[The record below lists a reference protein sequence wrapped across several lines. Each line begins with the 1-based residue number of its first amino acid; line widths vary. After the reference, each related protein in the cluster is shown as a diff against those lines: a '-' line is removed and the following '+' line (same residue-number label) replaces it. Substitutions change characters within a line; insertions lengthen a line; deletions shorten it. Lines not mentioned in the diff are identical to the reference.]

1 MIGSLTA
8 RIFAIFWLTLALVL
22 MLVLMLPKLDS
33 RQMTELLDSEQRQGL
48 MIEQHV
54 EAELAN
60 DPPNDLM
67 WWRRLFRA
75 IDKWAPPGQ
84 RLLLVTTEGRVIG
97 AERSEMQIIRN
108 FIGQADNADH
118 PQKKK
123 YGRVELVGPFSV
135 RDGEDNYQLYLIRP
149 ASSSQSD
156 FINLLFD
163 RPLLLLIVTMLVST
177 PLLLWLAW
185 SLAKPARKLK
195 NAADE
200 VAQGNLRQHPE
211 LEAGPQEFLAAGAS
225 FNQMVTALERMMT
238 SQQRLLS
245 DISHELRTPLTRL
258 QLGTALLRRRS
269 GESKELERMM
279 TSQQRLL
286 SDISHELRTP
296 LTRLQLGT
304 ALLRR
309 RSGESK
315 ELERI
320 ETEAQRLDSMINDL
334 LVMSRNQ
341 QKNALVSE
349 TIKANQLWSEVLD
362 NAAFEAEQ
370 MGKSLTVNFPPG
382 PWPLYG
388 NPNALES
395 ALENIVRNALRYSH
409 TKIEVGFAVDKDGI
423 TITVDDDGPGVSP
436 EDREQIFRP
445 FYRTDEARDRESGGT
460 GLGLAIVETAI
471 QQHRGWVKAEDSPLG
486 GLRLVIWL
494 PLYKRS

>member
-33 RQMTELLDSEQRQGL
+33 RQMTELLDSEQRQGI

-54 EAELAN
+54 EEELAN

-84 RLLLVTTEGRVIG
+84 RLLLVTSEGRVIG
-97 AERSEMQIIRN
+97 AERNEMQIIRN
-108 FIGQADNADH
+108 FIGQSDNADH

-123 YGRVELVGPFSV
+123 YGRVELVGPFSI

-163 RPLLLLIVTMLVST
+163 R

-211 LEAGPQEFLAAGAS
+211 LESGPQEFLAAGAS
-225 FNQMVTALERMMT
+225 FNQMVMA
-238 SQQRLLS
+238 
-245 DISHELRTPLTRL
+245 
-258 QLGTALLRRRS
+258 
-269 GESKELERMM
+269 LERMM

-320 ETEAQRLDSMINDL
+320 ETEAQRLDSMINDM

-341 QKNALVSE
+341 QKSALVSE
-349 TIKANQLWSEVLD
+349 TLKANQLWGEVLD

-370 MGKSLTVNFPPG
+370 MGKTFNVDYPPG

-409 TKIEVGFAVDKDGI
+409 TKIAVSFSVDKDGV
-423 TITVDDDGPGVSP
+423 TIHVDDDGPGVSP

-460 GLGLAIVETAI
+460 GLGLAIVESAM
-471 QQHRGWVKAEDSPLG
+471 QQHRGWVKADDSPLG
-486 GLRLVIWL
+486 GLRLTLWL
-494 PLYKRS
+494 PLYKRT

>member
-1 MIGSLTA
+1 MISSLTA

-33 RQMTELLDSEQRQGL
+33 RQMTELMESEQRQGV

-54 EAELAN
+54 EAELAT

-67 WWRRLFRA
+67 WWRRLYRA
-75 IDKWAPPGQ
+75 IEKWAPPGQ
-84 RLLLVTTEGRVIG
+84 RLLLVTSEGRVIG
-97 AERSEMQIIRN
+97 AQRDEMQIIRN
-108 FIGQADNADH
+108 FIGQSDNADH

-123 YGRVELVGPFSV
+123 YGRSETVGPFSV
-135 RDGEDNYQLYLIRP
+135 QDGEDNYQLYMIRP

-163 RPLLLLIVTMLVST
+163 RPLLLLIVTMLVSS

-269 GESKELERMM
+269 GESKELER
-279 TSQQRLL
+279 
-286 SDISHELRTP
+286 
-296 LTRLQLGT
+296 
-304 ALLRR
+304 
-309 RSGESK
+309 
-315 ELERI
+315 I
-320 ETEAQRLDSMINDL
+320 ETEAQRLDGMINDL
-334 LVMSRNQ
+334 LVMSREQ
-341 QKNALVSE
+341 QKTALVSE
-349 TIKANQLWSEVLD
+349 TLKANQLWGEMLD

-370 MGKSLTVNFPPG
+370 KGKSLKITYPPG
-382 PWPLYG
+382 PWLLYG
-388 NPNALES
+388 NPYSLES

-409 TKIEVGFAVDKDGI
+409 TEIAVNFAVDNQGI

-436 EDREQIFRP
+436 TDREQIFRP
-445 FYRTDEARDRESGGT
+445 FFRTDEARDRESGGT
-460 GLGLAIVETAI
+460 GLGLAIVDNVVK
-471 QQHRGWVKAEDSPLG
+471 QHQGWVKADDSPLG
-486 GLRLVIWL
+486 GLRLVLWL
-494 PLYKRS
+494 PLYHRTK

>member
-1 MIGSLTA
+1 MIGSLTT

-33 RQMTELLDSEQRQGL
+33 RQMTPLLESEQRQGM

-54 EAELAN
+54 EAELIQ
-60 DPPNDLM
+60 DPANDLM

-84 RLLLVTTEGRVIG
+84 RLLLVTSEGRVIN
-97 AERSEMQIIRN
+97 AQHNEMQIIRN
-108 FIGQADNADH
+108 FIGQSDNSDH

-123 YGRVELVGPFSV
+123 YGRNELVGPFSV

-149 ASSSQSD
+149 AGSSQLD

-163 RPLLLLIVTMLVST
+163 RPLLLLIVTMLISS

-195 NAADE
+195 HAADE

-211 LEAGPQEFLAAGAS
+211 LEAGPQEFLAAGSS
-225 FNQMVTALERMMT
+225 FNQMVSALERMMT
-238 SQQRLLS
+238 AQHRLLS

-258 QLGTALLRRRS
+258 QLATALMRRRH
-269 GESKELERMM
+269 GE
-279 TSQQRLL
+279 
-286 SDISHELRTP
+286 
-296 LTRLQLGT
+296 G
-304 ALLRR
+304 
-309 RSGESK
+309 K

-320 ETEAQRLDSMINDL
+320 ETEAQRLDGMINDL
-334 LVMSRNQ
+334 LSLSRNQ
-341 QKNALVSE
+341 HKNALVSE
-349 TIKANQLWSEVLD
+349 SLKANQLWADVLED
-362 NAAFEAEQ
+362 AKFEAEQ
-370 MGKSLTVNFPPG
+370 MGKTLEVPYPPG

-388 NPNALES
+388 NPNALDS
-395 ALENIVRNALRYSH
+395 AVENIVRNALRYSH
-409 TKIEVGFAVDKDGI
+409 SHIQVSFSVDNQGI
-423 TITVDDDGPGVSP
+423 TLHVDDDGPGVSA

-471 QQHRGWVKAEDSPLG
+471 QQHRGWVKADDSPLG
-486 GLRLVIWL
+486 GLRLTLWL
-494 PLYKRS
+494 PLYSTKK

>member
-1 MIGSLTA
+1 MISSLTT

-22 MLVLMLPKLDS
+22 MLVLLLPKLDS
-33 RQMTELLDSEQRQGL
+33 RQMTPLLNSEQRQGL

-54 EAELAN
+54 EAELQQ

-67 WWRRLFRA
+67 WWKRLFRA

-84 RLLLVTTEGRVIG
+84 RLLLVTSEGRVLG
-97 AERSEMQIIRN
+97 AQHSEMQVIRN
-108 FIGQADNADH
+108 FIGQSDNADH

-123 YGRVELVGPFSV
+123 YGRVEMLGPFSV
-135 RDGEDNYQLYLIRP
+135 QDGEDNYQLYLIRP
-149 ASSSQSD
+149 ASSSQLD

-163 RPLLLLIVTMLVST
+163 RPLLLLMVTMLISA

-195 NAADE
+195 FAADE
-200 VAQGNLRQHPE
+200 VASGNLRQHPE
-211 LEAGPQEFLAAGAS
+211 LESGPQEFLAAGSS
-225 FNQMVTALERMMT
+225 FNQMISALERMM
-238 SQQRLLS
+238 SAQQRLLS

-258 QLGTALLRRRS
+258 QLAAALMRRRF
-269 GESKELERMM
+269 GE
-279 TSQQRLL
+279 
-286 SDISHELRTP
+286 
-296 LTRLQLGT
+296 G
-304 ALLRR
+304 
-309 RSGESK
+309 K

-320 ETEAQRLDSMINDL
+320 ETEAQRLDGMINDL
-334 LVMSRNQ
+334 LVLSRNQ
-341 QKNALVSE
+341 HNNALVSE
-349 TIKANQLWSEVLD
+349 AMKANQLWEEMLD
-362 NAAFEAEQ
+362 NASFEAEQ
-370 MGKSLTVNFPPG
+370 MGKRLEVPYPPG

-409 TKIEVGFAVDKDGI
+409 SHISVSFSVDNQGI
-423 TITVDDDGPGVSP
+423 TIHVDDDGPGVSA

-471 QQHRGWVKAEDSPLG
+471 QQHRGWVKADDSPLG
-486 GLRLVIWL
+486 GLRLTLWL
-494 PLYKRS
+494 PLYNKRV

>member
-33 RQMTELLDSEQRQGL
+33 RQMTELMENEQRQGY

-54 EAELAN
+54 EAELAA

-84 RLLLVTTEGRVIG
+84 RLLLVTSEGRVIG
-97 AERSEMQIIRN
+97 AQHNEMQIIRN
-108 FIGQADNADH
+108 FIGQSDSPDH

-135 RDGEDNYQLYLIRP
+135 EDGEDHYQLYLIRP

-163 RPLLLLIVTMLVST
+163 RPLLLLIVTMLVSA

-195 NAADE
+195 NAADD

-211 LEAGPQEFLAAGAS
+211 LEAGPQEFQAAGSS
-225 FNQMVTALERMMT
+225 FNQMVSALERMMT
-238 SQQRLLS
+238 AQQRLLS

-258 QLGTALLRRRS
+258 QLGTALLRRRN
-269 GESKELERMM
+269 
-279 TSQQRLL
+279 
-286 SDISHELRTP
+286 
-296 LTRLQLGT
+296 
-304 ALLRR
+304 
-309 RSGESK
+309 GESK

-320 ETEAQRLDSMINDL
+320 ETEAQRLDGMINDL

-341 QKNALVSE
+341 QQNALVSE
-349 TIKANQLWSEVLD
+349 TFKANQIWSEMLD

-370 MGKSLTVNFPPG
+370 MGKSLEVTYPPG
-382 PWPLYG
+382 PWLMHG
-388 NPNALES
+388 NPNALDS

-409 TKIEVGFAVDKDGI
+409 NKIAVNFSVDNQGI
-423 TITVDDDGPGVSP
+423 TVTVDDDGPGVSP

-460 GLGLAIVETAI
+460 GLGLAIVETAV
-471 QQHRGWVKAEDSPLG
+471 QQNRGWVKAEDSPLG
-486 GLRLVIWL
+486 GLRLVLWL
-494 PLYKRS
+494 PLYHR

>member
-97 AERSEMQIIRN
+97 AERNEMQIIRN

-123 YGRVELVGPFSV
+123 YGRVEMVGPFSV

-163 RPLLLLIVTMLVST
+163 RPLLLLIVTMLVSS

-238 SQQRLLS
+238 
-245 DISHELRTPLTRL
+245 T
-258 QLGTALLRRRS
+258 
-269 GESKELERMM
+269 
-279 TSQQRLL
+279 QQRLL

-320 ETEAQRLDSMINDL
+320 ETEAHRLDSMINDL

-349 TIKANQLWSEVLD
+349 TVKANQLWGEVLD

-382 PWPLYG
+382 P
-388 NPNALES
+388 
-395 ALENIVRNALRYSH
+395 
-409 TKIEVGFAVDKDGI
+409 EVGFAVDIDGI

-494 PLYKRS
+494 PLYKRA

>member
-33 RQMTELLDSEQRQGL
+33 RQMTELLDSEQRQGV

-84 RLLLVTTEGRVIG
+84 RLLLVTSEGRV
-97 AERSEMQIIRN
+97 EM
-108 FIGQADNADH
+108 
-118 PQKKK
+118 
-123 YGRVELVGPFSV
+123 VGPFSV

-163 RPLLLLIVTMLVST
+163 RPLLLLIVTMLVSS

-211 LEAGPQEFLAAGAS
+211 LEAGPQEFLAAGTS
-225 FNQMVTALERMMT
+225 FNQMVSALDRMMT
-238 SQQRLLS
+238 
-245 DISHELRTPLTRL
+245 
-258 QLGTALLRRRS
+258 A
-269 GESKELERMM
+269 
-279 TSQQRLL
+279 QQRLL

-320 ETEAQRLDSMINDL
+320 ETEAHRLDSMINDL

-349 TIKANQLWSEVLD
+349 TVKANHLWHEVLD

-370 MGKSLTVNFPPG
+370 MGKSFTVNFPPG

-388 NPNALES
+388 NPNTLES

-409 TKIEVGFAVDKDGI
+409 TKIEVAFSVDKDGI
-423 TITVDDDGPGVSP
+423 TVIVDDDGPGVSP

-460 GLGLAIVETAI
+460 GLGLAIVETAM
-471 QQHRGWVKAEDSPLG
+471 QQHRGWVKADDSPLG
-486 GLRLVIWL
+486 GLRLTLWL